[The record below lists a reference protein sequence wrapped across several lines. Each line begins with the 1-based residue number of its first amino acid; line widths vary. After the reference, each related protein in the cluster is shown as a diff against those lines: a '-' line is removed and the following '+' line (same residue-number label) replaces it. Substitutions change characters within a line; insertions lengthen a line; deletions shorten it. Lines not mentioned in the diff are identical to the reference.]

1 VSHINLS
8 SPISDPEF
16 LKMEVA
22 RIFLAQSISTRFL
35 ARFSVP
41 FSLMSSTS
49 PLHPFISSA
58 TSSNLR
64 CLLYIDCPRL
74 IADENQLSRKS

>member
-35 ARFSVP
+35 ARFSLFVNV
-41 FSLMSSTS
+41 
-49 PLHPFISSA
+49 LH
-58 TSSNLR
+58 
-64 CLLYIDCPRL
+64 
-74 IADENQLSRKS
+74 